1 MKIFICS
8 ACSLFL
14 RYMSIYGK
22 SLNITGL
29 FYMLYS
35 TSIRSDKCMSKALNK
50 NLKQRIMVVQNVL
63 LYLYMTTRTCESTCN
78 QNKRIENRGSLAIL
92 Y

>member
-1 MKIFICS
+1 
-8 ACSLFL
+8 
-14 RYMSIYGK
+14 MSIYGK

-35 TSIRSDKCMSKALNK
+35 TSIRSDKYMSKALNK

-63 LYLYMTTRTCESTCN
+63 LYLYMTTRTCESTYN
-78 QNKRIENRGSLAIL
+78 QNKRIKNRGSLAIL